1 MRSDIVVVI
10 LKELINKGVCFLL
23 KDYAHEYAEDAIQ
36 TILRSKLLKPL
47 KQNKLKERA
56 LPKFGEVLKDITN
69 NLLSEVLGPTKLT
82 HAALK
87 AKKLKLGYR
96 YV

>member
-1 MRSDIVVVI
+1 MRPDIIVM

-23 KDYAHEYAEDAIQ
+23 KDYVHEYAEDAIQ

-47 KQNKLKERA
+47 KQNKLKESA
-56 LPKFGEVLKDITN
+56 PPKFGETLKDITN

-87 AKKLKLGYR
+87 AKKLKMGYR